1 MSFVTMKCY
10 QMNSK
15 DMLAACDVRI
25 YVYTHLNLHVNM
37 LLDFW
42 GTAEL
47 SKKRM
52 KKEKERESVWEND
65 CGEKCAS
72 KTDFN
77 RKYEGSRPIVHS
89 TNSK

>member
-1 MSFVTMKCY
+1 MKCY

-25 YVYTHLNLHVNM
+25 YIYIYTHLNRYVNI

-52 KKEKERESVWEND
+52 KKEKKSERV
-65 CGEKCAS
+65 GE
-72 KTDFN
+72 
-77 RKYEGSRPIVHS
+77 
-89 TNSK
+89 